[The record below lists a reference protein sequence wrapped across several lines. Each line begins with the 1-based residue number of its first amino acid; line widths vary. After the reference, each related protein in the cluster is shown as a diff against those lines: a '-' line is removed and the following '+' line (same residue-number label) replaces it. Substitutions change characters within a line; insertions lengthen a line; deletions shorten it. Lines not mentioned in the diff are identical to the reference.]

1 MYLLLCGVSAY
12 KTRNGLTFDAI
23 LELVKNGGSISDRGT
38 GVGTQYIKFLKHK
51 SIVVNGKS
59 ETPSETFTRLNG
71 GVSAYKTQNGLTFA
85 ALCQLVKNGLSVI
98 NTSQYYIQYMLVHIS
113 LFSCTLLG
121 YIHSM

>member
-1 MYLLLCGVSAY
+1 MA
-12 KTRNGLTFDAI
+12 
-23 LELVKNGGSISDRGT
+23 SITNNTNDT
-38 GVGTQYIKFLKHK
+38 TNTTPTTNNN
-51 SIVVNGKS
+51 NGKS

>member
-1 MYLLLCGVSAY
+1 M
-12 KTRNGLTFDAI
+12 
-23 LELVKNGGSISDRGT
+23 VKNGGSISDRGT

-113 LFSCTLLG
+113 IFMYLLG
-121 YIHSM
+121 YIHSMVIALNIYSQLCSGQL